1 MNNMIDKIK
10 KEYNEIIV
18 WLKAN
23 PKTFFKYSLIILIAS
38 FCISLLQFFLFP
50 SKEIYTIQVPTL
62 YSKSS
67 NIKQNEIIK
76 EEKMGKIV
84 RELQKYK
91 EKKDNGELNQSDSI
105 RIDYLFNEYQ
115 KIKNGN

>member
-1 MNNMIDKIK
+1 MKNLIDKIK

-23 PKTFFKYSLIILIAS
+23 PKAFFKYSLIILIAS
-38 FCISLLQFFLFP
+38 FCFSLLQFFLFP
-50 SKEIYTIQVPTL
+50 SKEIYTIKVPPL

-67 NIKQNEIIK
+67 ILKQNEIIK

-91 EKKDNGELNQSDSI
+91 EKKENGKLNRSDSI

>member
-1 MNNMIDKIK
+1 MKNMIDKIK
-10 KEYNEIIV
+10 KQYNEIIV

-23 PKTFFKYSLIILIAS
+23 PKAFFKYSLIILIAS

-50 SKEIYTIQVPTL
+50 SKEIYTIQVPPL

-67 NIKQNEIIK
+67 NIKQSEIIK

-91 EKKDNGELNQSDSI
+91 EKKDNGKLNQSDSI